1 MVTVRISTKH
11 SRMPCA
17 LCRRTTKLKYSSERT
32 PAYIPAAGNGAR
44 ATHAKATLLTL
55 DDLYSD
61 E

>member
-1 MVTVRISTKH
+1 
-11 SRMPCA
+11 MPCA